1 MKALKITQL
10 PTPSIH
16 PPFLLDL
23 LRVIAC
29 CHDSSLA
36 SLRPLTRVFSN
47 RACSLR
53 RVIPLLLGAHCN
65 TNIAHI
71 HVLTITW
78 SNSQHSALSTIE
90 IGLVESS
97 CLLLKASWGQD
108 RERSWN
114 PLLIQHISL
123 EMLLIRKNRLMA
135 SLCRHKFSRK
145 INAWTC
151 SQSIGKA

>member
-16 PPFLLDL
+16 PTFLLDH

-47 RACSLR
+47 RACCLR
-53 RVIPLLLGAHCN
+53 RVILLLLGARCS
-65 TNIAHI
+65 TNIVHI

-78 SNSQHSALSTIE
+78 SNSQHSALSN
-90 IGLVESS
+90 IGIGVEESN
-97 CLLLKASWGQD
+97 CLRLKASWGQD
-108 RERSWN
+108 PERSWN
-114 PLLIQHISL
+114 PLLIQRISL
-123 EMLLIRKNRLMA
+123 EMLLIRKNRLVA

-151 SQSIGKA
+151 SLSTGKA